1 MTIPAFLEKL
11 DQTPKAITF
20 AETMAVSEDHY
31 TFEPTAFEN
40 DFAAEKTQD
49 LVNYFLCGTG
59 N

>member
-40 DFAAEKTQD
+40 DFNVRRK
-49 LVNYFLCGTG
+49 LRIL
-59 N
+59 